1 MAVQSASLV
10 GEVPVQFQHEQQL
23 ESREAEQMAS
33 SGTAVHCLSLQ
44 LVLQQQ
50 NLISNWVCQ
59 QPKSNPVKL
68 SKNVKQMYTY
78 CKGNT
83 LQCPDND

>member
-50 NLISNWVCQ
+50 NLISN
-59 QPKSNPVKL
+59 
-68 SKNVKQMYTY
+68 
-78 CKGNT
+78 
-83 LQCPDND
+83 